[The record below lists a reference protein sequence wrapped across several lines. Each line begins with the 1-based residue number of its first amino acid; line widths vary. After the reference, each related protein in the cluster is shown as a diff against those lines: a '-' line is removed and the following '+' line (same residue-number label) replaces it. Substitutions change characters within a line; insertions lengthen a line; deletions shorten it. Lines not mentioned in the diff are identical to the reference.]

1 MSGAGIV
8 LVTAIVVAALL
19 CLYFVWR
26 QRRNRTKRLIGDL
39 LKEYFEGRM
48 AVEHVGQRGREV
60 TSRRFLGGPEFFALA
75 HAAFQH
81 AADAKHINVV
91 GYLGPL
97 TIAVAGGSNSLG
109 RRHSCMIQYN
119 IVV

>member
-19 CLYFVWR
+19 CLYVVWR

-48 AVEHVGQRGREV
+48 AVEHVVQFCVPYGPGRDALPV
-60 TSRRFLGGPEFFALA
+60 AAAAAAPRADLGDRNGVGHGVDVDVGFGPGRLRR
-75 HAAFQH
+75 
-81 AADAKHINVV
+81 
-91 GYLGPL
+91 
-97 TIAVAGGSNSLG
+97 
-109 RRHSCMIQYN
+109 RR
-119 IVV
+119 